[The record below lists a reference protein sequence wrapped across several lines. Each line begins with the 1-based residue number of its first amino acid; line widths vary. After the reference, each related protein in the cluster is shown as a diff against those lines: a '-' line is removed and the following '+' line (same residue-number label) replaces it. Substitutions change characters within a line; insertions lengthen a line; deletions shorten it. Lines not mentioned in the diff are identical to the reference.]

1 MNNRIILGIVIVII
15 TTCLFT
21 SCISENYMKFPKVIL
36 PAYSKEGESEYS
48 YNINGNKITI
58 NSKISDLKITKSDS
72 NEIIINMKKAVGGEK
87 EENLQKA
94 LDNIK
99 CTYENDVINI
109 GPENDDKSLVNSR
122 NIQTTLSIPNDITS
136 LDITSGVGEVR
147 LEGNYDDLRVEMKT
161 SDLSYKGELKQGN
174 ISSDVGSINL
184 NLQRLDSSYKYSI
197 NGRVGDVII
206 AIPKEN
212 SINLTG
218 SAIKDATIGKGIN
231 FNNSSAT
238 FDINKKI
245 SHVKIDNEN
254 K

>member
-1 MNNRIILGIVIVII
+1 MHNRIILGIVIVII

-21 SCISENYMKFPKVIL
+21 SCSTQNDMKFPNLIL
-36 PAYSKEGESEYS
+36 PPYSKEEESQYS
-48 YNINGNKITI
+48 YNINGNKLTI
-58 NSKISDLKITKSDS
+58 NSKISDLKITKSDTS
-72 NEIIINMKKAVGGEK
+72 EIKINMKKAVGGEK

-99 CTYENDVINI
+99 CTCENDVINI
-109 GPENDDKSLVNSR
+109 GPESDDNSLVNSR
-122 NIQTTLSIPNDITS
+122 NIQTTLSIPSGITS
-136 LDITSGVGEVR
+136 LDITSGVGEIR
-147 LEGNYDDLRVEMKT
+147 LEGNYDDLKAEMKT
-161 SDLSYKGELKQGN
+161 GDLSYKGELKQGS

-206 AIPKEN
+206 TIPKEN

-218 SAIKDATIGKGIN
+218 SAIKGATIGKGIK

-238 FDINKKI
+238 FDINKTI
-245 SHVKIDNEN
+245 SHLKINNEN